1 MHVINTYMLSQN
13 TENAHMRE
21 ANGIQRFY
29 NAINHKEVAAF
40 ALGRGHDV
48 IEVLTRW
55 SKCNNWNMYYA
66 SVEIYKDER
75 SSKSNIKIEGR
86 PL

>member
-1 MHVINTYMLSQN
+1 MLSQN

-48 IEVLTRW
+48 IEVLTR
-55 SKCNNWNMYYA
+55 
-66 SVEIYKDER
+66 
-75 SSKSNIKIEGR
+75 
-86 PL
+86 